1 MTAVTGPHGD
11 EHEHVVAVVAHPD
24 DAELLCGGTLLR
36 LHKAGARVSILTA
49 THGANGISVADAT
62 TGRHLSREERVLES
76 ATAWAGTGIQVSCLS
91 LEDGALTADRHL
103 ISLLEAKLVQ
113 SGCTTLITHSP
124 RAANDHQDHLAV
136 AAAASNAATR
146 VSTCHTVLYGEPHA
160 PRSQFAPTVLVD
172 ITDVLDDKIKALQ
185 AHQSQAGRWYLS
197 EKYTRHR
204 AADAGWRLRPAAAA
218 AGRAFEA
225 FETPLLT
232 LSHPALGS
240 EPS

>member
-1 MTAVTGPHGD
+1 MTRSHADVHG
-11 EHEHVVAVVAHPD
+11 HVVAVVAHPD

-36 LHKAGARVSILTA
+36 LHQGGTRVSVLTA
-49 THGANGISVADAT
+49 THGANGVSVADSAA
-62 TGRHLSREERVLES
+62 GRRLSQEERVLES
-76 ATAWAGTGIQVSCLS
+76 AAAWAGTGIELSCLG

-103 ISLLEAKLVQ
+103 ISLLEAELVR

-124 RAANDHQDHLAV
+124 RGANDHQDHLAV

-146 VSTCHTVLYGEPHA
+146 VTTCHTVLYGEPHA
-160 PRSQFAPTVLVD
+160 PRSGFTPTVLVD
-172 ITDVLDDKIKALQ
+172 ITDVLDDKVKALH

-197 EKYTRHR
+197 EEYTRHR
-204 AADAGWRLRPAAAA
+204 AADAGWRLHPAAAA

-232 LSHPALGS
+232 LCHPALGL